1 MNVFHGITQMTL
13 HSPLWLLLLVPLAAF
28 VLVATL
34 LRRQAAVIYSD
45 TRLLRDLPVTLRQ
58 RLKRLLPWLK
68 FVGMALLIVGLA
80 RPQIPKEESLVRTQG
95 IAIEMC
101 LDRSGSMQA
110 MDFEI
115 DGKRVNRLAA
125 VKKVFGDFVNG
136 TDDLNGRP
144 DDLVGLIAFGGFAD
158 AQCPLTLDHNVLTEV
173 LDSVEIPQPIF
184 NQAGRAINAPLL
196 EEELATAIGDAVL
209 LGVDRLRG
217 STAKSKV
224 LILLS
229 DGEHNAGIVDPAEA
243 AEAARKFGIKVYTI
257 GVGSTGVA
265 PFPQTDAFGRTIYV
279 QQRVVLDEETLKM
292 LAEQTGGRYFN
303 ARNTR
308 ALTKV
313 YEEIDSLEKTAL
325 EAPKYSDYEERYAG
339 FLALGGLLILLE
351 LVLAS
356 TWLRSLP

>member
-1 MNVFHGITQMTL
+1 
-13 HSPLWLLLLVPLAAF
+13 LWLLLLVPLAGL
-28 VLVATL
+28 VLLSVL
-34 LRRQAAVIYSD
+34 LRRRAAVVYSD
-45 TRLLRDLPVTLRQ
+45 ASLLRDLPVTTRQ

-68 FVGMALLIVGLA
+68 LAGMALLIVALA
-80 RPQIPKEESLVRTQG
+80 RPQTPKEESFVRTQG

-101 LDRSGSMQA
+101 IDRSGSMQA

-115 DGKRVNRLAA
+115 DRKRVNRLAA

-136 TDDLNGRP
+136 TDDLPGRP
-144 DDLVGLIAFGGFAD
+144 DDLIGLIEFGGFAD
-158 AQCPLTLDHNVLTEV
+158 ARCPLTLDHNVLTEV
-173 LDSVEIPQPIF
+173 LDSIEIPQPIF
-184 NQAGRAINAPLL
+184 NREGRVINESLL
-196 EEELATAIGDAVL
+196 GEELATAIGDAVL
-209 LGVDRLRG
+209 LGVDRLRD

-229 DGEHNAGIVDPAEA
+229 DGEHNAGIATPAEA
-243 AEAARKFGIKVYTI
+243 AEAARKFGIKIYTI

-265 PFPQTDAFGRTIYV
+265 PFPQTDAFGRTV
-279 QQRVVLDEETLKM
+279 LVPQRVVLDEKTLQM

-308 ALTKV
+308 GLTTV
-313 YEEIDSLEKTAL
+313 YEEIDRLEKTAV
-325 EAPKYSDYEERYAG
+325 EAPKYSDYEEKYAG
-339 FLALGGLLILLE
+339 FLAAGGLLILLE